1 MLTWLEITTG
11 EWISNVS
18 LVAHTD
24 GHMIPDPAVGIDATQ
39 AGTRVLALPGDAG
52 PVCGTV
58 GIHIAFGAAVGR

>member
-24 GHMIPDPAVGIDATQ
+24 GYMIPDPAVGIDATQ
-39 AGTRVLALPGDAG
+39 AGTGILALSVDTGLIRWTIGVDD
-52 PVCGTV
+52 T
-58 GIHIAFGAAVGR
+58 FWSAVGR